1 MALKI
6 STQVSSRHCTRR
18 SGLAKA
24 GPPLSNAVAISQ
36 TAPTGTMK
44 TGTARIW
51 AMLGGPP
58 RTSSAAVTTRLPVT
72 WAVKSLPRL
81 KKPITSTMP
90 ATALSR
96 GGSRLC
102 NRATSGLSCDGYG
115 QGCGALDSVDIGILP
130 FHSSLQPCG
139 AVGEAI
145 DGDLRNNDAEAHR
158 ENDSDGGHAVGD
170 RRT

>member
-1 MALKI
+1 MTLKI
-6 STQVSSRHCTRR
+6 RTQVSSRNCTRR

-24 GPPLSNAVAISQ
+24 GRLWSACRAAI
-36 TAPTGTMK
+36 
-44 TGTARIW
+44 
-51 AMLGGPP
+51 
-58 RTSSAAVTTRLPVT
+58 TTRLPVP

-102 NRATSGLSCDGYG
+102 NRATSGLSCDGYA
-115 QGCGALDSVDIGILP
+115 QGCWELDSGDIDIFPLRSRLRP
-130 FHSSLQPCG
+130 RD

-145 DGDLRNNDAEAHR
+145 DGNLRNNDAEAHR
-158 ENDSDGGHAVGD
+158 
-170 RRT
+170 

>member
-1 MALKI
+1 
-6 STQVSSRHCTRR
+6 
-18 SGLAKA
+18 
-24 GPPLSNAVAISQ
+24 
-36 TAPTGTMK
+36 
-44 TGTARIW
+44 
-51 AMLGGPP
+51 
-58 RTSSAAVTTRLPVT
+58 
-72 WAVKSLPRL
+72 
-81 KKPITSTMP
+81 MP
-90 ATALSR
+90 ATTLSR

-102 NRATSGLSCDGYG
+102 KRATSGLSCDGYG

-130 FHSSLQPCG
+130 LHSSLQPCG